1 MLNFKSKIVVKSLN
15 YFLLNEDKKVYIN
28 ELARKISEEPKN
40 VYRILLKLEE
50 LGVLASEYIGRERYF
65 FVDKEKS
72 IYKGYKTIF
81 MSLAGI
87 ENLLI
92 KTLNQINDIK
102 EVYIY
107 GSYANNKLKA
117 DSDIDLLLIGKYDIL
132 KVQKKL
138 REIQQ
143 IIGREINTVDMSPE
157 EFIKKKKNK
166 DQLIKT
172 IFENKTIRL
181 I

>member
-1 MLNFKSKIVVKSLN
+1 
-15 YFLLNEDKKVYIN
+15 
-28 ELARKISEEPKN
+28 
-40 VYRILLKLEE
+40 
-50 LGVLASEYIGRERYF
+50 
-65 FVDKEKS
+65 
-72 IYKGYKTIF
+72 